1 MPTGLLG
8 EKVPMPSIA
17 TVASERLADAVQS
30 FVLAAPKEFDPSL
43 LSHQATT
50 IWS

>member
-1 MPTGLLG
+1 MLTG

-17 TVASERLADAVQS
+17 TVASEQSADAVQS

-43 LSHQATT
+43 SSHLVMT
-50 IWS
+50 I